1 MQNNSKKIKLILSI
15 CFIAIILLCATSII
29 LAVSIHNTNQELKQ
43 QEQEISDLKNIIND
57 YNNLP
62 GDGGYEIIS

>member
-1 MQNNSKKIKLILSI
+1 
-15 CFIAIILLCATSII
+15 